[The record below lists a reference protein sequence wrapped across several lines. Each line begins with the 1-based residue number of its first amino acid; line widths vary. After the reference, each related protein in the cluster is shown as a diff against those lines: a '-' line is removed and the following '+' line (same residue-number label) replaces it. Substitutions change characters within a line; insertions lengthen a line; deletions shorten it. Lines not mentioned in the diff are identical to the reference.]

1 VTGPEISAIPKEARA
16 YQGQSAGVVS
26 RVVANTID
34 AAVVGVMVG
43 AIYVGLVSVKF
54 LLDPRTFEWP
64 SGNLLASLTTALFL
78 ATGYLT
84 LGWWLLGRTYGD
96 HVMGLRVVGGNGR
109 RLGPLRSL
117 LRALFCVFFPIGLF
131 WCLVSPQ
138 RRSVQDVVL
147 WTRVVYD
154 WMPRPGAS
162 QRKTLLG
169 AAPLAMEPPAPVEA
183 ADAAPAADPQAPVRR
198 YRWPTGPN
206 RESDRDDPHAV
217 DVASGGDVWR
227 AAAVEPASVDGAR
240 GVPVDGARAA
250 VEGAPAAV
258 GGAPAAVGGAVASS
272 VVSPPGAR

>member
-43 AIYVGLVSVKF
+43 AIYIGLVSVKF

-64 SGNLLASLTTALFL
+64 SGNLLASLTTTLFL

-198 YRWPTGPN
+198 YRWSKNPDQ
-206 RESDRDDPHAV
+206 SDD
-217 DVASGGDVWR
+217 
-227 AAAVEPASVDGAR
+227 
-240 GVPVDGARAA
+240 
-250 VEGAPAAV
+250 
-258 GGAPAAVGGAVASS
+258 
-272 VVSPPGAR
+272 